1 MKIKYWYILF
11 LSLIILFFM
20 KKCVEQFENGDGP
33 ENADDSENS
42 ESAENTDPS
51 IEGPSFNMCT
61 CNSLCKLKNVG
72 SDDIVRNIDCSL
84 PMKAFSGTP
93 QETTIYNKNHFCTLC
108 NNIVKDK
115 CRIRDGQEL
124 SDNDP
129 IKRADRWCELFKA
142 EQNLDSGVL
151 ERCPSDKIVGGKSKW
166 KKYKFKDAYPMVL
179 VNYMLEKNIIVLMDI
194 VHSI

>member
-20 KKCVEQFENGDGP
+20 KKCVEQFENGDAP

-84 PMKAFSGTP
+84 PMKAFSGTLKKLLFIIKIIFVLYV
-93 QETTIYNKNHFCTLC
+93 TILLKINVELEMVKN
-108 NNIVKDK
+108 
-115 CRIRDGQEL
+115 
-124 SDNDP
+124 
-129 IKRADRWCELFKA
+129 
-142 EQNLDSGVL
+142 
-151 ERCPSDKIVGGKSKW
+151 
-166 KKYKFKDAYPMVL
+166 
-179 VNYMLEKNIIVLMDI
+179 
-194 VHSI
+194 